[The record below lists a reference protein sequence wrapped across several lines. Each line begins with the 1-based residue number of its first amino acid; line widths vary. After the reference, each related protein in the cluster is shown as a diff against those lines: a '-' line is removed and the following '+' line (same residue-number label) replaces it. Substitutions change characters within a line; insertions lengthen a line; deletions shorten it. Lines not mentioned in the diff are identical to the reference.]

1 MSPLPA
7 PDPAEGEAAEK
18 AAAAAR
24 ATASA
29 NLTAGTLDLA
39 GLFAAVDQEKT
50 AGKYVLGHMHA
61 KHALVAL
68 PKIGDVK
75 ADEILDGLGIKHE
88 EHLDVLGAE
97 QRRALE
103 QAVIDAS

>member
-1 MSPLPA
+1 MPLPA
-7 PDPAEGEAAEK
+7 PDPSEGEAAEA

-24 ATASA
+24 KTASD

-39 GLFAAVDQEKT
+39 GLFAAVDNEKT
-50 AGKYVLGHMHA
+50 AGHYVLGHMHA

-68 PKIGDVK
+68 PKIGEVK
-75 ADEILDGLGIKHE
+75 ADTILDGLGIKHD

-103 QAVIDAS
+103 QAAVDAS